1 MVCRFSGSVT
11 PLYYL
16 TFNPGP
22 TATATTSP
30 ASREPDTPQLPTLS
44 EPSTVDD
51 AIDIDEDHEDDS
63 ATDSATQSSKKPVR
77 KRKQAE
83 SKFKFTFL
91 IIYTTHLTN
100 G

>member
-1 MVCRFSGSVT
+1 M
-11 PLYYL
+11 YYL

-30 ASREPDTPQLPTLS
+30 ASCKPDTPQLPTLS

-63 ATDSATQSSKKPVR
+63 ATDLVTQSSKKPVR
-77 KRKQAE
+77 KRKQVE
-83 SKFKFTFL
+83 SKFQFTFL
-91 IIYTTHLTN
+91 VIYTTHLTY